1 MFSSDRIIII
11 DKQSNDYQPYKLNL
25 ILSGDHFS
33 TESGVKMQLKAI
45 VLTIL
50 IPASLGLTLPRF
62 FGDGM
67 VLQSEPASAQ
77 IWGSYDGGKALVQV
91 SVVCQSGVEFHQDA
105 EQVSPRISYPDLF
118 LFGFSGII
126 LGF

>member
-33 TESGVKMQLKAI
+33 TESGFKMQFNVL

-77 IWGSYDGGKALVQV
+77 IWGSYDGGKAPVQV

-105 EQVSPRISYPDLF
+105 EQVSPGISYPDLF
-118 LFGFSGII
+118 LF
-126 LGF
+126 

>member
-1 MFSSDRIIII
+1 
-11 DKQSNDYQPYKLNL
+11 
-25 ILSGDHFS
+25 
-33 TESGVKMQLKAI
+33 MQLKAI

-77 IWGSYDGGKALVQV
+77 IWGSYVGGKAPVQV
-91 SVVCQSGVEFHQDA
+91 SVVCQSGVEFQQDA
-105 EQVSPRISYPDLF
+105 EQVSPGISYPKLF
-118 LFGFSGII
+118 LVWISGIFI
-126 LGF
+126 KLLN